1 MYTVVRTITL
11 RDADAAGVLF
21 FARYLSLAHDAY
33 EEMMAS
39 RGIRFGDMLHAG
51 TYILPVIRTGCE
63 YRVPLKI
70 GDAVEIR
77 VAIAEIRRRSYT
89 VAYEMIA
96 PDGRLAAKCH
106 TTHVAV
112 DKTSRKSIP
121 LPDELAAALRAEAH
135 GAKPATTR
143 DGRHG

>member
-1 MYTVVRTITL
+1 MYTAVRTITL

-39 RGIRFGDMLHAG
+39 RGIRFGDMLHGG
-51 TYILPVIRTGCE
+51 TYILPVIRTACE

-70 GDAVEIR
+70 GDSATIHV
-77 VAIAEIRRRSYT
+77 VVSEIRRRSYT
-89 VAYEMIA
+89 VVYEMHA

-112 DKTSRKSIP
+112 DKCSRKSIA
-121 LPDELAAALRAEAH
+121 LPEDLVAALRTGDRGSAAPGNE
-135 GAKPATTR
+135 
-143 DGRHG
+143 